1 MLSPTTRSN
10 YARRHRLHALGLAL
24 ASIVWHLWLSAYLSS
39 VATGLAGDSASSAS
53 DDGFA
58 GRDGDDARDWEGA
71 ERRRIE
77 GVRAL
82 LGIARFWSWCSVGV
96 AIGGLFGILS
106 DHLALIRLFML
117 NGFLSLSLDLVLLS
131 TIFLILTVGN
141 PSSADGSSG
150 LATTV
155 CQALSSSVSGA
166 TSLPVPFSIG
176 LPDLL
181 GLSLEACEE
190 QFEGVLVSALGAL
203 AIVEGARAWVAVR
216 ILGYYAL
223 LVRSRMPSSARTAR
237 GGDEFYDSPVEL
249 EGTTAPRSGLF
260 RSPSSRSSSSASTMT
275 PHTKK
280 KRRESHGEAAH
291 ASAGSASDR
300 RSKPRERERS
310 GSLRSGEHKK
320 RSSGDE
326 STRIFLLPR
335 SEERGTATA
344 AAAATAAM
352 SQREQEVPLLTLTT
366 SSPVSST
373 FPPMRHHQS
382 GPPNPPGGSRD
393 VDAGLRR
400 VLVYAPVFVSP
411 EEARSLGAKEVVL
424 GGHHHHHHQQHS
436 RRRGDSHPPLSS
448 PSAASASPRLPHASS
463 SSSRHHASGMP
474 EPMTPV
480 RSRSSTITPGSASSN
495 SNSNSGETTP
505 RLGHV
510 TTCLGGG
517 SSGSINNNSLSPV
530 KTSSPLR
537 TLVSHSGGT
546 SMSRSL
552 STPALKIDPPR
563 HPTAVP
569 TPTRQDSL
577 EDMAK
582 TPVASLSGQN
592 IALGPAYPEADKG
605 NIKLA

>member
-1 MLSPTTRSN
+1 
-10 YARRHRLHALGLAL
+10 
-24 ASIVWHLWLSAYLSS
+24 
-39 VATGLAGDSASSAS
+39 
-53 DDGFA
+53 
-58 GRDGDDARDWEGA
+58 
-71 ERRRIE
+71 
-77 GVRAL
+77 
-82 LGIARFWSWCSVGV
+82 
-96 AIGGLFGILS
+96 
-106 DHLALIRLFML
+106 ML

-249 EGTTAPRSGLF
+249 EGTAAPRSGLF

-280 KRRESHGEAAH
+280 KRRGSHGEAAH

-300 RSKPRERERS
+300 LSKPRERERS
-310 GSLRSGEHKK
+310 GSLRAGDHKK

-335 SEERGTATA
+335 SEERGPATA
-344 AAAATAAM
+344 AAAAAM

-393 VDAGLRR
+393 VDAGPRR
-400 VLVYAPVFVSP
+400 VLVYAPVSMRQNSLLAHTTPADGFL
-411 EEARSLGAKEVVL
+411 AGSLGLCVTGGSPLAGCEGSRPWTPPPPPPPVPPTWRFSSAIVFFFRLRLFAPATARELVVISSPCFGDARTDDAGPVSLVDDHARLCLLELELEL
-424 GGHHHHHHQQHS
+424 GRDDTSAGCHDSHRWVHQQQ
-436 RRRGDSHPPLSS
+436 LSF
-448 PSAASASPRLPHASS
+448 P
-463 SSSRHHASGMP
+463 
-474 EPMTPV
+474 
-480 RSRSSTITPGSASSN
+480 
-495 SNSNSGETTP
+495 
-505 RLGHV
+505 
-510 TTCLGGG
+510 
-517 SSGSINNNSLSPV
+517 
-530 KTSSPLR
+530 
-537 TLVSHSGGT
+537 
-546 SMSRSL
+546 
-552 STPALKIDPPR
+552 
-563 HPTAVP
+563 
-569 TPTRQDSL
+569 RQDEFSPADFGL
-577 EDMAK
+577 AQRRNIH
-582 TPVASLSGQN
+582 VA
-592 IALGPAYPEADKG
+592 IAVHAGAQD
-605 NIKLA
+605 

>member
-1 MLSPTTRSN
+1 
-10 YARRHRLHALGLAL
+10 
-24 ASIVWHLWLSAYLSS
+24 
-39 VATGLAGDSASSAS
+39 
-53 DDGFA
+53 
-58 GRDGDDARDWEGA
+58 
-71 ERRRIE
+71 
-77 GVRAL
+77 
-82 LGIARFWSWCSVGV
+82 
-96 AIGGLFGILS
+96 
-106 DHLALIRLFML
+106 ML

-310 GSLRSGEHKK
+310 GSLRAGDHKK

-335 SEERGTATA
+335 SEERGPATA
-344 AAAATAAM
+344 AAAAAM

-382 GPPNPPGGSRD
+382 GPPTPTGGSRD
-393 VDAGLRR
+393 ADAGPRR
-400 VLVYAPVFVSP
+400 VLVYAPVSV
-411 EEARSLGAKEVVL
+411 RQKNSLLA
-424 GGHHHHHHQQHS
+424 H
-436 RRRGDSHPPLSS
+436 
-448 PSAASASPRLPHASS
+448 
-463 SSSRHHASGMP
+463 
-474 EPMTPV
+474 
-480 RSRSSTITPGSASSN
+480 
-495 SNSNSGETTP
+495 TTP
-505 RLGHV
+505 ADV
-510 TTCLGGG
+510 F
-517 SSGSINNNSLSPV
+517 
-530 KTSSPLR
+530 PLR
-537 TLVSHSGGT
+537 NH
-546 SMSRSL
+546 
-552 STPALKIDPPR
+552 
-563 HPTAVP
+563 
-569 TPTRQDSL
+569 
-577 EDMAK
+577 
-582 TPVASLSGQN
+582 
-592 IALGPAYPEADKG
+592 
-605 NIKLA
+605 

>member
-39 VATGLAGDSASSAS
+39 VANGLAGDSASAS

-82 LGIARFWSWCSVGV
+82 LGIARLWSWCSVGV
-96 AIGGLFGILS
+96 AIGGLVGIVS

-223 LVRSRMPSSARTAR
+223 LVRSRMPSSARMAR

-249 EGTTAPRSGLF
+249 EGTAAPRSGLF

-280 KRRESHGEAAH
+280 KRRESHGEAAQ

-300 RSKPRERERS
+300 RSSKQQRERERS
-310 GSLRSGEHKK
+310 GSLRSGDHKK

-335 SEERGTATA
+335 SEERGGGTA
-344 AAAATAAM
+344 AASAAAM
-352 SQREQEVPLLTLTT
+352 SPREQQEVPLLTLTT

-382 GPPNPPGGSRD
+382 GPTLPRGSRD
-393 VDAGLRR
+393 ADAGPRR

-424 GGHHHHHHQQHS
+424 GGHRHHQS
-436 RRRGDSHPPLSS
+436 RRRGDSHPPPSS
-448 PSAASASPRLPHASS
+448 SSSSASASPRLPHASS
-463 SSSRHHASGMP
+463 SSSRHHTSGMQ

-480 RSRSSTITPGSASSN
+480 RSRSSTITPGSSS

-505 RLGHV
+505 RLSLA
-510 TTCLGGG
+510 TSLDGGI
-517 SSGSINNNSLSPV
+517 SSISNSNKFPSPV

-537 TLVSHSGGT
+537 TSVSQSSGGGGT

-552 STPALKIDPPR
+552 STTALKIDPPPR
-563 HPTAVP
+563 DVP
-569 TPTRQDSL
+569 TPTRQDSS
-577 EDMAK
+577 EDTAK

-592 IALGPAYPEADKG
+592 IALGPTPTEDKG
-605 NIKLA
+605 NKLA